1 MLIAIC
7 DDEKRICSI
16 FTEKVKGFCPDA
28 EVVSYTSGTALL
40 NSRSF
45 PDILLL
51 DIRMSDMSG
60 MDVAKVLRD
69 KGWRKILIFITG
81 EEDQV
86 FNAFD
91 LKAFHF
97 LVKPVADEK
106 LRTVIMNAMEE
117 LRRIVKTS
125 VSSDKYI
132 SIQSGPSHISINLSQ
147 LLYAEVFNRKIIL
160 HMDKENIEY
169 YGQLSALEELVDKD
183 FYHIHRSYL
192 VNMKYVQK
200 YDRSSVT
207 LLNSDNIPIARREYD
222 GFLKTYMEYSRRRMD
237 S

>member
-16 FTEKVKGFCPDA
+16 LTEKVKGFCPDA
-28 EVVSYTSGTALL
+28 EVVSYTSGSALL
-40 NSRSF
+40 NSGSF

-51 DIRMSDMSG
+51 DIRMPDMSG
-60 MDVAKVLRD
+60 MDVAKALRD

-117 LRRIVKTS
+117 LRRIEKTS
-125 VSSDKYI
+125 VSNDKYI

-222 GFLKTYMEYSRRRMD
+222 GFLKAYMEYSKRRMD

>member
-16 FTEKVKGFCPDA
+16 LTEKVKGFCPDA
-28 EVVSYTSGTALL
+28 EVVSYTSGSALL
-40 NSRSF
+40 NSGSF

-51 DIRMSDMSG
+51 DIRMPDMSG

-106 LRTVIMNAMEE
+106 LRTVIMNAREE
-117 LRRIVKTS
+117 LRRIEKTS
-125 VSSDKYI
+125 VINDKYI
-132 SIQSGPSHISINLSQ
+132 SIQSGPSHISINLSR

-222 GFLKTYMEYSRRRMD
+222 GFLKAYMEYSKRRMD

>member
-16 FTEKVKGFCPDA
+16 LTEKVKGFCPDA
-28 EVVSYTSGTALL
+28 EVVSYTSGTVLL
-40 NSRSF
+40 NSGSF

-51 DIRMSDMSG
+51 DIRMPDMGG
-60 MDVAKVLRD
+60 MDVARALRD
-69 KGWRKILIFITG
+69 KGWRKILIFVTG

-106 LRTVIMNAMEE
+106 LRTVLMNAREE
-117 LRRIVKTS
+117 LGRVERTS
-125 VSSDKYI
+125 VSNDKYI
-132 SIQSGPSHISINLSQ
+132 SIQSGPSHISINLSR

>member
-117 LRRIVKTS
+117 LRRIEKTS
-125 VSSDKYI
+125 VSNDKYI
-132 SIQSGPSHISINLSQ
+132 SIQSGPSHISINLSK
-147 LLYAEVFNRKIIL
+147 LLYAGVFSRKIIL

>member
-28 EVVSYTSGTALL
+28 EVVSYTSGSALL
-40 NSRSF
+40 NSGSF

-51 DIRMSDMSG
+51 DIRMPDMSG